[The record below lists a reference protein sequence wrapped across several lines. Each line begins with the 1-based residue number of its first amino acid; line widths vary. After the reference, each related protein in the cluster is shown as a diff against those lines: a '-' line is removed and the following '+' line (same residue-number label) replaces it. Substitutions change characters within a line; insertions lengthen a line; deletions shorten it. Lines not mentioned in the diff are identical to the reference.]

1 MDTKLNMEDVVA
13 KTPSSNW
20 PNPRPMTW
28 NEGQVGL
35 TSCNELNANRKNIV
49 IHTAR
54 VRMRAHRTLTNARS
68 DMGGSA
74 DGGSCRYQRLGKTV
88 AAGTTAEIANSADTS
103 SPHPNWCA
111 SNRKVAPRLPRTPAA
126 DRTVKARAC
135 SRLGNWDRKI
145 KIQHT
150 SQFSKAGIIS

>member
-1 MDTKLNMEDVVA
+1 MEAVIA

-28 NEGQVGL
+28 NEGQLGL
-35 TSCNELNANRKNIV
+35 TSCTELNANRKSVV

-68 DMGGSA
+68 DMGGST

-88 AAGTTAEIANSADTS
+88 AAGTTADMANSADTS
-103 SPHPNWCA
+103 SPHPNWRA
-111 SNRKVAPRLPRTPAA
+111 SNRKVAPRLPMTAAA
-126 DRTVKARAC
+126 DLMVKARAC
-135 SRLGNWDRKI
+135 SILDSEVTVENTKRVSNQVKP
-145 KIQHT
+145 HAT
-150 SQFSKAGIIS
+150 TP